1 MNTKVTNTTTAT
13 TATKEPSVSDLSEQ
27 LAILRD
33 DMSALT
39 TTLADLMHSKGQK
52 VTEKAKAK
60 AEAAKSTAQATAE
73 DALDY
78 AVEAQR
84 EIEAMV
90 RRNPGT
96 TLAVVAGL
104 GFLFGLMT
112 SRR

>member
-1 MNTKVTNTTTAT
+1 MNTKVTPQPK
-13 TATKEPSVSDLSEQ
+13 KEPTVSDLSEQ

-39 TTLADLMHSKGQK
+39 TTLSDLMQAKREE
-52 VTEKAKAK
+52 VTDKAKAK
-60 AEAAKSTAQATAE
+60 AEAAKATAQATAE

-78 AVEAQR
+78 AAEAQR

-104 GFLFGLMT
+104 GFLFGMFT